1 MKDKKQVWLN
11 GIFIPWASATVP
23 ILSHSFSRASAIFE
37 IFRIHTGPEGPA
49 AFRMD
54 AHLHRLLNSA
64 GLLEMELCYSVET
77 IAEAVAETVIRNH
90 VGRGVVKIMAYWGE
104 EAVIRLLPLSKP
116 DLAIFAIP
124 EMSEMNLDSREPVKA
139 CISKWR
145 KIDPQTVPVSAKACS
160 NYLNAYLTR
169 KDAVARGFDI
179 GIMLGT
185 DGLVTEG
192 SAESVFIVKDS
203 IVKIPPL
210 GRVLP
215 GISRMSV
222 LEMAKSMGVVT
233 AEEPL
238 SLSDIYGADEI
249 FLSHTGVKVEPVKQF
264 EDKHLAAPGPI
275 TRRLMEQMANILA
288 FQDESYMKWMQKLS
302 PKLSD

>member
-1 MKDKKQVWLN
+1 MKNEKQVWLN
-11 GIFIPWASATVP
+11 GKFIPWESATVP

-37 IFRIHTGPEGPA
+37 IFRIHTGPDGPA

-54 AHLHRLLNSA
+54 AHLKRLLNSA
-64 GLLEMELCYSVET
+64 RLLEMEMCYSVDT
-77 IAEAVAETVIRNH
+77 IAEAVAETVICNDI
-90 VGRGVVKIMAYWGE
+90 GRGVVKIMAYWGE
-104 EAVIRLLPLSKP
+104 EAVIRLLPQSKP

-124 EMSEMNLDSREPVKA
+124 EMPEMNLDSREPVKT

-145 KIDPQTVPVSAKACS
+145 KIDPETVPVSAKACS
-160 NYLNAYLTR
+160 NYLNAYLAR

-185 DGLVTEG
+185 DGFVTEG
-192 SAESVFIVKDS
+192 SVESVFIVKDN

-222 LEMAKSMGVVT
+222 LEMARSMRLET
-233 AEEPL
+233 AEVLL
-238 SLSDIYGADEI
+238 STDDLYGADEM
-249 FLSHTGVKVEPVKQF
+249 FLSHTGVKVEPVRQF
-264 EDKHLAAPGPI
+264 EDKHLVAPGPV
-275 TRRLMEQMANILA
+275 TCRLMEQMAKILA

-302 PKLSD
+302 V

>member
-1 MKDKKQVWLN
+1 MSDERQVWLN
-11 GIFIPWASATVP
+11 GKFLPWASATVP

-54 AHLHRLLNSA
+54 AHLKRLMNSA
-64 GLLEMELCYSVET
+64 GLLEMEIDFSVDT
-77 IAEAVAETVIRNH
+77 IAGAVAETVILNDID
-90 VGRGVVKIMAYWGE
+90 RGVVKIMAYWGE
-104 EAVIRLLPLSKP
+104 VAVIRLLPRSKP
-116 DLAIFAIP
+116 DLAIFAIA
-124 EMSEMNLDSREPVKA
+124 EMPEMNLDNQVPVRT

-145 KIDPQTVPVSAKACS
+145 KIDPKTVPVSAKACS
-160 NYLNAYLTR
+160 NYLNAYLAR

-185 DGLVTEG
+185 VGFVTEG
-192 SAESVFIVKDS
+192 SAESVFIVKDG

-222 LEMAKSMGVVT
+222 LEMAISMRLETVQ
-233 AEEPL
+233 EPL
-238 SLSDIYGADEI
+238 SMDDLYEADEM
-249 FLSHTGVKVEPVKQF
+249 FLSHTGAKVEPVELF
-264 EDKHLAAPGPI
+264 EDKRLPAPGPV
-275 TRRLMEQMANILA
+275 THRLMEQMARILA
-288 FQDESYMKWMQKLS
+288 FQDESYMQWMQKLS
-302 PKLSD
+302 V

>member
-1 MKDKKQVWLN
+1 MRDERQVWLN
-11 GIFIPWASATVP
+11 GKFLPWASATVP

-54 AHLHRLLNSA
+54 AHLKRLMNSA
-64 GLLEMELCYSVET
+64 GLLEMEIDFSVDT
-77 IAEAVAETVIRNH
+77 IAGAVAETVILNDID
-90 VGRGVVKIMAYWGE
+90 RGVVKIMAYWGE
-104 EAVIRLLPLSKP
+104 VAVIRLLPRSKP
-116 DLAIFAIP
+116 DLAIFAIA
-124 EMSEMNLDSREPVKA
+124 EMPEMNLDNQVPVRT

-145 KIDPQTVPVSAKACS
+145 KIDPKTVPVSAKACS
-160 NYLNAYLTR
+160 NYLNAYLAR

-185 DGLVTEG
+185 DGFVTEG
-192 SAESVFIVKDS
+192 SAESVFIVKDG

-222 LEMAKSMGVVT
+222 LEMAKSMRLETVQ
-233 AEEPL
+233 EPL
-238 SLSDIYGADEI
+238 GMDDLYEADEM
-249 FLSHTGVKVEPVKQF
+249 FLSHTGAKVEPVEQF
-264 EDKHLAAPGPI
+264 EDKRLPAPGPV
-275 TRRLMEQMANILA
+275 THRLMEQMARILA
-288 FQDESYMKWMQKLS
+288 FQDESYMQWMQKLS
-302 PKLSD
+302 V

>member
-1 MKDKKQVWLN
+1 MKEEKQVWLN
-11 GIFIPWASATVP
+11 GVFVPWASATVP

-54 AHLHRLLNSA
+54 EHLNRLFNSA
-64 GLLEMELCYSVET
+64 RLIEMEMCFSVGAIEKAV
-77 IAEAVAETVIRNH
+77 AEAVYRNH
-90 VGRGVVKIMAYWGE
+90 IGRGVVKIVAYWGE
-104 EAVIRLLPLSKP
+104 EAVIRLLPRSKP

-124 EMSEMNLDSREPVKA
+124 EMPEMNLDSREPVKT
-139 CISKWR
+139 CLSKWH
-145 KIDPQTVPVSAKACS
+145 KIDPETVPVSAKACS

-192 SAESVFIVKDS
+192 SAESVFIVKDRV
-203 IVKIPPL
+203 VKIPPL

-222 LEMAKSMGVVT
+222 LEMAGSMGIVT

-238 SLSDIYGADEI
+238 TVDDLYHADEM

-264 EDKHLAAPGPI
+264 EDKHLAAPGPV
-275 TRRLMEQMANILA
+275 THRLMERMAKILA
-288 FQDESYMKWMQKLS
+288 FEDQAYLKWMQKLS
-302 PKLSD
+302 A

>member
-1 MKDKKQVWLN
+1 MKDEKQVWLN
-11 GIFIPWASATVP
+11 GKFIPWSSATVP
-23 ILSHSFSRASAIFE
+23 ILSHAFSRASAIFE

-54 AHLHRLLNSA
+54 AHLERLLNSA
-64 GLLEMELCYSVET
+64 GFLEMEMCYSVDT
-77 IAEAVAETVIRNH
+77 IAEAVAETVICNN

-104 EAVIRLLPLSKP
+104 EAVIRLLPQSKP
-116 DLAIFAIP
+116 DLVIFAIP
-124 EMSEMNLDSREPVKA
+124 EMPEMNLDSREPVKT

-145 KIDPQTVPVSAKACS
+145 KLDPETVPVSAKACS
-160 NYLNAYLTR
+160 NYLNAYLAK

-185 DGLVTEG
+185 DGFVTEG
-192 SAESVFIVKDS
+192 SAESVFIVKDG

-222 LEMAKSMGVVT
+222 LEMAGSMGLTT

-238 SLSDIYGADEI
+238 SLNDLYSADEI
-249 FLSHTGVKVEPVKQF
+249 FLSHTGVKVEPVKQL
-264 EDKHLAAPGPI
+264 EDKDLAAPGPV
-275 TRRLMEQMANILA
+275 TCRLMEQMAKILA
-288 FQDESYMKWMQKLS
+288 FEDASYMKWMQKLS
-302 PKLSD
+302 V

>member
-1 MKDKKQVWLN
+1 MKEDKQVWLN
-11 GIFIPWASATVP
+11 GVFIPRAAATVP

-54 AHLHRLLNSA
+54 AHLKRLMDSA
-64 GLLEMELCYSVET
+64 RLIDMEMCYTVEN
-77 IAEAVAETVIRNH
+77 IAQAVAETVILNH
-90 VGRGVVKIMAYWGE
+90 IGRGVVKIVAYWGE
-104 EAVIRLLPLSKP
+104 EAVIRLLPQSEP
-116 DLAIFAIP
+116 DLAIFAIS
-124 EMSEMNLDSREPVKA
+124 EMPEMNLDSRKPVKT
-139 CISKWR
+139 CLSKWR
-145 KIDPQTVPVSAKACS
+145 KIDPETVPVSAKACS

-169 KDAVARGFDI
+169 KDAVARGYDI

-185 DGLVTEG
+185 DGFVTEG

-222 LEMAKSMGVVT
+222 LEMAGSMGIVT

-238 SLSDIYGADEI
+238 TVDDLYDADEM

-264 EDKHLAAPGPI
+264 EDKLLVAPGPV
-275 TRRLMEQMANILA
+275 TRRLMEQMAKILA
-288 FQDESYMKWMQKLS
+288 FEDESYMKWMHKLS
-302 PKLSD
+302 V

>member
-1 MKDKKQVWLN
+1 MSDERQVWLN
-11 GIFIPWASATVP
+11 GKFLPWASATVP

-54 AHLHRLLNSA
+54 AHLKRLMNSA
-64 GLLEMELCYSVET
+64 GLLEMEIDFSVDT
-77 IAEAVAETVIRNH
+77 IAGAVAETVILN
-90 VGRGVVKIMAYWGE
+90 GIDRGVVKIMAYWGE
-104 EAVIRLLPLSKP
+104 EAVIRLLPRSKP
-116 DLAIFAIP
+116 DLAIFAIA
-124 EMSEMNLDSREPVKA
+124 EMPEMNLDSQIPVKT

-145 KIDPQTVPVSAKACS
+145 KIDPKTVPVSAKACS
-160 NYLNAYLTR
+160 NYLNAYLAR

-185 DGLVTEG
+185 DGFVTEG
-192 SAESVFIVKDS
+192 SAESVFIVKDG

-222 LEMAKSMGVVT
+222 LEMAKSMRLETVQ
-233 AEEPL
+233 EPL
-238 SLSDIYGADEI
+238 SMDDLYEADEM
-249 FLSHTGVKVEPVKQF
+249 FLSHTGAKVEPVGQF
-264 EDKHLAAPGPI
+264 EGKRLPAPGPV
-275 TRRLMEQMANILA
+275 TQRLMEQMARILA
-288 FQDESYMKWMQKLS
+288 FQDESYMQWMQKLS
-302 PKLSD
+302 V

>member
-1 MKDKKQVWLN
+1 MKEGKQVWLN
-11 GIFIPWASATVP
+11 GVFIPRAAATVP

-54 AHLHRLLNSA
+54 AHLKRLMDSA
-64 GLLEMELCYSVET
+64 RLIDMEMCYTVEN
-77 IAEAVAETVIRNH
+77 IARAVAETVILNH
-90 VGRGVVKIMAYWGE
+90 IGRGVVKIVAYWGE
-104 EAVIRLLPLSKP
+104 EAVIRLLPQSEP
-116 DLAIFAIP
+116 DLAIFAIS
-124 EMSEMNLDSREPVKA
+124 EMPEMNLDSRKPVKT
-139 CISKWR
+139 CLSKWR
-145 KIDPQTVPVSAKACS
+145 KIDPETVPVSAKACS

-169 KDAVARGFDI
+169 KDAVARGYDI

-185 DGLVTEG
+185 DGFVTEG

-222 LEMAKSMGVVT
+222 LEMAGSMGIVT

-238 SLSDIYGADEI
+238 TVDDLYDADEM

-264 EDKHLAAPGPI
+264 EDKLLVAPGPV
-275 TRRLMEQMANILA
+275 TRRLMEQMAKILA
-288 FQDESYMKWMQKLS
+288 FEDESYMKWMHKLS
-302 PKLSD
+302 V

>member
-1 MKDKKQVWLN
+1 MKEEKQVWLN
-11 GIFIPWASATVP
+11 GAFIPLSSATVP

-54 AHLHRLLNSA
+54 EHLKRLMNSA
-64 GLLEMELCYSVET
+64 RLLEMEMLYSMDS
-77 IAEAVAETVIRNH
+77 IAEAVAETVIRNDI
-90 VGRGVVKIMAYWGE
+90 GRGVVKIMAYWGE
-104 EAVIRLLPLSKP
+104 EAVIRLLPQSKP
-116 DLAIFAIP
+116 DLAIFAIS
-124 EMSEMNLDSREPVKA
+124 EMPEMNLDSSEPVKT

-145 KIDPQTVPVSAKACS
+145 KIDPETVPVSAKACS
-160 NYLNAYLTR
+160 NYLNGYLAR
-169 KDAVARGFDI
+169 KDAVARGYDI

-185 DGLVTEG
+185 DGFVAEG
-192 SAESVFIVKDS
+192 SAESVFIVKDG

-222 LEMAKSMGVVT
+222 LEMTRFMGLET
-233 AEEPL
+233 AEVPL
-238 SLSDIYGADEI
+238 GMEDLNDADEM

-275 TRRLMEQMANILA
+275 TRRLMEQMARILS
-288 FQDESYMKWMQKLS
+288 FQDESYMQWMQKLS
-302 PKLSD
+302 V

>member
-1 MKDKKQVWLN
+1 MRDERQVWLN
-11 GIFIPWASATVP
+11 GKFLPWASATVP

-54 AHLHRLLNSA
+54 AHLKRLMNSA
-64 GLLEMELCYSVET
+64 GLLEMEIDFSVDT
-77 IAEAVAETVIRNH
+77 IAGAVAETVILNDID
-90 VGRGVVKIMAYWGE
+90 RGVVKIMAYWGE
-104 EAVIRLLPLSKP
+104 VAVIRLLPRSKP
-116 DLAIFAIP
+116 DLAIFAIA
-124 EMSEMNLDSREPVKA
+124 EMPEMNLDNQVPVRT

-145 KIDPQTVPVSAKACS
+145 KIDPKTVPVSAKACS
-160 NYLNAYLTR
+160 NYLNAYLAR

-185 DGLVTEG
+185 DGFVTEG
-192 SAESVFIVKDS
+192 SAESVFIVKDG

-222 LEMAKSMGVVT
+222 LEMAKSMRLETVQ
-233 AEEPL
+233 EPL
-238 SLSDIYGADEI
+238 SMDDLYEADEM
-249 FLSHTGVKVEPVKQF
+249 FLSHTGAKVEPVEQF
-264 EDKHLAAPGPI
+264 EDKRLPAPGPV
-275 TRRLMEQMANILA
+275 THRLMEQMARILA
-288 FQDESYMKWMQKLS
+288 FQDESYMQWMQKLS
-302 PKLSD
+302 V

>member
-1 MKDKKQVWLN
+1 MSDERQVWLN
-11 GIFIPWASATVP
+11 GKFLPWASATVP

-54 AHLHRLLNSA
+54 AHLKRLMNSA
-64 GLLEMELCYSVET
+64 GLLEMEIDFSVDT
-77 IAEAVAETVIRNH
+77 IAGAVAETVILN
-90 VGRGVVKIMAYWGE
+90 GIDRGVVKIMAYWGE
-104 EAVIRLLPLSKP
+104 EAVIRLLPRSKP
-116 DLAIFAIP
+116 DLAIFAIA
-124 EMSEMNLDSREPVKA
+124 EMPEMNLDSQIPVKT

-145 KIDPQTVPVSAKACS
+145 KIDPKTVPVSAKACS
-160 NYLNAYLTR
+160 NYLNAYLAR

-185 DGLVTEG
+185 DGFVTEG
-192 SAESVFIVKDS
+192 STESVFIVKDG

-222 LEMAKSMGVVT
+222 LEMAKSMRLETVQ
-233 AEEPL
+233 EPL
-238 SLSDIYGADEI
+238 SMDDLYEADEM
-249 FLSHTGVKVEPVKQF
+249 FLSHTGAKVEPVGQF
-264 EDKHLAAPGPI
+264 EGKRLPAPGPV
-275 TRRLMEQMANILA
+275 TQRLMEQMARILA
-288 FQDESYMKWMQKLS
+288 FQDESYMQWMQKLS
-302 PKLSD
+302 V

>member
-1 MKDKKQVWLN
+1 MKEEKQVWLN
-11 GIFIPWASATVP
+11 GVFVPWASATVP

-54 AHLHRLLNSA
+54 EHLNRLLDSA
-64 GLLEMELCYSVET
+64 RLIEMEMCFSMEAIEKAV
-77 IAEAVAETVIRNH
+77 AEAVCRNH
-90 VGRGVVKIMAYWGE
+90 IGRGVVKIVAYWGE
-104 EAVIRLLPLSKP
+104 EAVIRLLPRSKA

-124 EMSEMNLDSREPVKA
+124 EMPEMNLDSQKPLKT
-139 CISKWR
+139 CLSKWH
-145 KIDPQTVPVSAKACS
+145 KIDPETVPVSAKACA

-169 KDAVARGFDI
+169 KDAVNRGFDI

-192 SAESVFIVKDS
+192 SAESVFIVKDGV
-203 IVKIPPL
+203 VKIPPL

-222 LEMAKSMGVVT
+222 LEMAKSMGIVT

-238 SLSDIYGADEI
+238 TVDDLYNADEM

-264 EDKHLAAPGPI
+264 EDKHLAAPGPV
-275 TRRLMEQMANILA
+275 TGRLMKRMAKILA
-288 FQDESYMKWMQKLS
+288 FEDESYLKWMQKLS
-302 PKLSD
+302 A

>member
-1 MKDKKQVWLN
+1 MKDEKQVWLN
-11 GIFIPWASATVP
+11 GKFIPWSSATVP
-23 ILSHSFSRASAIFE
+23 ILSHAFSRASAIFE

-54 AHLHRLLNSA
+54 AHLERLLNSA
-64 GLLEMELCYSVET
+64 GFLEMEMCYSVDT
-77 IAEAVAETVIRNH
+77 IAEAVAETVICNN

-104 EAVIRLLPLSKP
+104 EAVIRLLPQSKP
-116 DLAIFAIP
+116 DLVIFAIP
-124 EMSEMNLDSREPVKA
+124 EMPEMNLDSREPVKT

-145 KIDPQTVPVSAKACS
+145 KLDPETVPVSAKACS
-160 NYLNAYLTR
+160 NYLNAYLAK

-185 DGLVTEG
+185 DGFVTEG
-192 SAESVFIVKDS
+192 SAESVFIVKDG

-222 LEMAKSMGVVT
+222 LEMAGSMGLTT

-238 SLSDIYGADEI
+238 SLNDLYSADEI
-249 FLSHTGVKVEPVKQF
+249 FLSHTGVKVEPVKQL
-264 EDKHLAAPGPI
+264 EDKDLVAPGPV
-275 TRRLMEQMANILA
+275 TCRLMEQMAKILA
-288 FQDESYMKWMQKLS
+288 FEDALYMKWMQKLS
-302 PKLSD
+302 V

>member
-1 MKDKKQVWLN
+1 MREEKKVWLN
-11 GIFIPWASATVP
+11 GEFIPWASATVP
-23 ILSHSFSRASAIFE
+23 ILSHSFSRASAFFE
-37 IFRIHTGPEGPA
+37 IFRIHTGPSGPA

-54 AHLHRLLNSA
+54 AHLKRLMNSA
-64 GLLEMELCYSVET
+64 RLLEMEMCYSVDT
-77 IAEAVAETVIRNH
+77 IAEAVAKTVILND
-90 VGRGVVKIMAYWGE
+90 VSTGVVKIMAYWSE
-104 EAVIRLLPLSKP
+104 EAVIRLLPQSKP

-124 EMSEMNLDSREPVKA
+124 EMPEMNLDSPEPVKT

-145 KIDPQTVPVSAKACS
+145 KIDPETVPVSAKACS
-160 NYLNAYLTR
+160 NYLNSYLAR
-169 KDAVARGFDI
+169 KDAVTRGFDI

-185 DGLVTEG
+185 DGFVTEG
-192 SAESVFIVKDS
+192 SAESVFIVKDG

-222 LEMAKSMGVVT
+222 MEMTRSMRLET

-238 SLSDIYGADEI
+238 GMEDLYDADEI

-275 TRRLMEQMANILA
+275 TRRLMEQMARILS
-288 FQDESYMKWMQKLS
+288 FQDETYMQWMQKLS
-302 PKLSD
+302 V

>member
-1 MKDKKQVWLN
+1 MSDEKQVWMN
-11 GIFIPWASATVP
+11 GAFIPWASATVP

-37 IFRIHTGPEGPA
+37 IFGIHTGPEGPA

-54 AHLHRLLNSA
+54 AHLKRLLNSA
-64 GLLEMELCYSVET
+64 RLLEMEMNYSVDT
-77 IAEAVAETVIRNH
+77 IAEAVAETVIRNDI
-90 VGRGVVKIMAYWGE
+90 GRGVVKIMVYWAE
-104 EAVIRLLPLSKP
+104 EAVIRLLPRSKP

-124 EMSEMNLDSREPVKA
+124 EMPEMNLDSQKPVKT
-139 CISKWR
+139 CLSKWR
-145 KIDPQTVPVSAKACS
+145 KIDPETVPVSAKACS

-169 KDAVARGFDI
+169 RDAVARGFDV

-185 DGLVTEG
+185 DGFVTEG
-192 SAESVFIVKDS
+192 STESVFIVKDG

-222 LEMAKSMGVVT
+222 LEMARSMRLET
-233 AEEPL
+233 AEAPL
-238 SLSDIYGADEI
+238 SMDDLYDAEEM

-264 EDKHLAAPGPI
+264 EDKRLAAPGPI
-275 TRRLMEQMANILA
+275 TRRLMEQMARILA
-288 FQDESYMKWMQKLS
+288 FQDKSYMQWMQKLS
-302 PKLSD
+302 V

>member
-1 MKDKKQVWLN
+1 MKEDNQVWLN
-11 GIFIPWASATVP
+11 GVFIPRAAATVP

-54 AHLHRLLNSA
+54 AHLKRLMDSA
-64 GLLEMELCYSVET
+64 RLIDMEMCYTVEN
-77 IAEAVAETVIRNH
+77 IAQAVAETVILNH
-90 VGRGVVKIMAYWGE
+90 IARGVVKIVAYWGE
-104 EAVIRLLPLSKP
+104 EAVIRLLPQSEP
-116 DLAIFAIP
+116 DLAIFAIS
-124 EMSEMNLDSREPVKA
+124 EMPEMNLDSRKPVKT
-139 CISKWR
+139 CLSKWR
-145 KIDPQTVPVSAKACS
+145 KIDPETVPVSAKACS

-169 KDAVARGFDI
+169 KDAVARGYDI

-185 DGLVTEG
+185 DGFVTEG

-222 LEMAKSMGVVT
+222 LEMAGSMGIVT

-238 SLSDIYGADEI
+238 TVDDLYDADEM

-264 EDKHLAAPGPI
+264 EDKLLVAPGPV
-275 TRRLMEQMANILA
+275 TRRLMEQMAKILA
-288 FQDESYMKWMQKLS
+288 FEDESYMKWMHKLS
-302 PKLSD
+302 V

>member
-1 MKDKKQVWLN
+1 MRDERQVWLN
-11 GIFIPWASATVP
+11 GKFLPWACATVP

-54 AHLHRLLNSA
+54 AHLKRLMNSA
-64 GLLEMELCYSVET
+64 GLLEMEIDFSVDT
-77 IAEAVAETVIRNH
+77 IAGAVAETVILNDID
-90 VGRGVVKIMAYWGE
+90 RGVVKIMAYWGE
-104 EAVIRLLPLSKP
+104 VAVIRLLPRSKP
-116 DLAIFAIP
+116 DLAIFAIA
-124 EMSEMNLDSREPVKA
+124 EMPEMNLDNQVPVRT

-145 KIDPQTVPVSAKACS
+145 KIDPKTVPVSAKACS
-160 NYLNAYLTR
+160 NYLNAYLAR

-185 DGLVTEG
+185 DGFVTEG
-192 SAESVFIVKDS
+192 SAESVFIVKDG

-222 LEMAKSMGVVT
+222 LEMAKSMRLETVQ
-233 AEEPL
+233 EPL
-238 SLSDIYGADEI
+238 GMDDLYEADEM
-249 FLSHTGVKVEPVKQF
+249 FLSHTGAKVEPVEQF
-264 EDKHLAAPGPI
+264 EDKRLPAPGPV
-275 TRRLMEQMANILA
+275 THRLMEQMARILA
-288 FQDESYMKWMQKLS
+288 FQDESYMQWMQKLS
-302 PKLSD
+302 V